1 MVPFYVGEIM
11 DYKIPEVIMMPIGDL
26 IPYEKNPRKND
37 KAVKYVAKSI
47 DTFGFRSPIIID
59 KDHVVICGH
68 TRLKAAKKLGHK
80 KVPCVIADDLTEE
93 QVKAY
98 RLADNKVA
106 EQAEWEFD
114 LLDDEINGILG
125 IDMGDFGFEFEEE
138 AEPEPPPPPKKNERL
153 RTDEAYNLPYVD
165 LERTEGFYQM
175 PVIQAETHI
184 PSGLMGF
191 NYALNTPDPTKGIH
205 FYVDDYQ
212 FERIWNDPHK
222 YIEVL
227 SVFDC
232 VLTPDF
238 SLYLDMPI
246 SMKIWNIFR
255 SRLIGQ
261 MMQDAGLIV
270 IPTVSWAEPAT
281 FDFAFDG
288 LPEGGVMSISTIGVK
303 QNPHAMEI
311 WKAGTTELIKRKK
324 PSALLVYG
332 GAVDFDFGE
341 TKVFYF
347 NNEVTERMK
356 HAKT

>member
-1 MVPFYVGEIM
+1 MGEIM
-11 DYKIPEVIMMPIGDL
+11 SEMNIIWMQCDEL
-26 IPYEKNPRKND
+26 IPYDKNPRKND

-47 DTFGFRSPIIID
+47 ETFGFKQPIVVD
-59 KDHVVICGH
+59 KNNVVVCGH
-68 TRLKAAKKLGHK
+68 TRLKAAKKLGLK
-80 KVPCVIADDLTEE
+80 KVPCIVADDLTDE
-93 QVKAY
+93 QIKAY

-114 LLDDEINGILG
+114 LLDGEINDIVGL
-125 IDMGDFGFEFEEE
+125 DMGDFGFVFEE
-138 AEPEPPPPPKKNERL
+138 AEEDATPEEKPKKNERL

-165 LERTEGFYQM
+165 LERTEGFYQI
-175 PVIQAETHI
+175 PVIEKEVHI
-184 PSGLMGF
+184 PKGLMGF
-191 NYALNTPDPTKGIH
+191 NYALTSGDISKGIH

-222 YIEVL
+222 YIDVL
-227 SVFDC
+227 REYDC

-246 SMKIWNIFR
+246 SMKIWNVFR

-261 MMQDAGLIV
+261 MMQDSGLIV
-270 IPTVSWAEPAT
+270 IPTVSWAEPET
-281 FDFAFDG
+281 FDFCFDG
-288 LPEGGVMSISTIGVK
+288 LPEGGVMSISTVGVK
-303 QNPHAMEI
+303 QNKDALEI

-332 GAVDFDFGE
+332 GAVDYDFGK

-347 NNEVTERMK
+347 SNEVTERMK
-356 HAKT
+356 KNAKN